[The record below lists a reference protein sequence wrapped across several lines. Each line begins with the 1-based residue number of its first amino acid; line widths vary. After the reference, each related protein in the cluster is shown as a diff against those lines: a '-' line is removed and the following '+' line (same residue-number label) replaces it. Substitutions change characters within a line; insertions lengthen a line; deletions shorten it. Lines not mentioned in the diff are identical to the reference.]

1 MNESINQ
8 PTNNI
13 NSLEQNIIKL
23 YLYIQNTYT
32 KLQLYSIQIFIYKGM
47 MNESTNRIALSI
59 TTVIQRARISFDSF
73 YVLFRY
79 FPSFIHSFFFE
90 ILFVWSYCLVGISK
104 SVEYSCLC
112 TSATVYIESM
122 NFIEEF
128 LYLAVLYKINK
139 FQVSFLLPKIC
150 SEKTINIGNAMDI
163 KPKEKLTKWFW
174 KDTNNNN
181 KNS

>member
-8 PTNNI
+8 STDNI

-23 YLYIQNTYT
+23 YLCIQNTYT

-104 SVEYSCLC
+104 SVEYSMCTCLC

-122 NFIEEF
+122 NFIEESV
-128 LYLAVLYKINK
+128 YLAVLYKINK
-139 FQVSFLLPKIC
+139 FQVSFLLPKNLFR
-150 SEKTINIGNAMDI
+150 K
-163 KPKEKLTKWFW
+163 KL
-174 KDTNNNN
+174 
-181 KNS
+181 